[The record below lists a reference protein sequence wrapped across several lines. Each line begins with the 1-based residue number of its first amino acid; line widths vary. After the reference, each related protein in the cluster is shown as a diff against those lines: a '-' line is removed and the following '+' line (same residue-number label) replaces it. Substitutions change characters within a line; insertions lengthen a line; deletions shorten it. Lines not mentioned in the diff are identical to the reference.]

1 MCPQRTQES
10 PVTWVI
16 FPFLNSQYLENLKKT
31 LKENWKLERNQVLL
45 ITHSNKNGI
54 NMDKKLNL
62 IPDFILRFNLD
73 LEKAEEP
80 EIKVDPLDHRK
91 RKRVP
96 EKHLL
101 LLYWVHQ
108 KPLTVWNTTNC
119 GKFFKRWEY
128 QTTWPAS
135 WETYMQIRKQQL
147 ELDMEQETG
156 SK

>member
-73 LEKAEEP
+73 LEKAEA
-80 EIKVDPLDHRK
+80 LR
-91 RKRVP
+91 
-96 EKHLL
+96 
-101 LLYWVHQ
+101 
-108 KPLTVWNTTNC
+108 
-119 GKFFKRWEY
+119 G
-128 QTTWPAS
+128 
-135 WETYMQIRKQQL
+135 
-147 ELDMEQETG
+147 
-156 SK
+156 